1 MLLNSLFLACS
12 GGGGDDSTV
21 ITSDSSSSTTS
32 TIATSNYAVLGPI
45 SNADVKVYRI
55 SDNLLAY
62 SGKTVAYTN
71 ETQVTW
77 PDNQVGAFL
86 VDVNSSFNDS
96 DLMLVVIS
104 AGEDIDPDDDTVVNS
119 AAFIS
124 LQGEMKAIAKLSE
137 LKANSVRVSALST
150 MAVLGID
157 LNQTATQILSALS
170 AYAQNL
176 FVDTGADYLDLN
188 AYVPNLTERST
199 LINPNILVD
208 LQTSGVNTA
217 ILNDSNLT
225 QLLLEDSD
233 GDNLSVE
240 EELFAGS
247 DPSLA
252 DTDGDGLD
260 DDIELLNGLDPNN
273 PDTDFDG
280 INDDIELGSSS
291 DPANSDTDE
300 DYLPDG
306 VDANVADPDFNNNG
320 ILDGLEDDP
329 FFNLQWYLKSNGDV
343 VSNINAISTIIGN
356 DLGILEVYHSLI
368 GNGSS
373 TIIQVVDSGV
383 EAAHEDLE
391 LDLTRSWNAVNA
403 NTDPSPTETVIESPL
418 VDNNVLAVGH
428 GTAVAGIIAAKA
440 YNTKGMRGVVP
451 NAVIAGNNWLEN
463 QNVIELE
470 RAWYNGT
477 GANEILVSNNS
488 WGISFTDDTTFEA
501 ILKLSSEQ
509 LRDGKGRIFV
519 FAAGNDRYDNG
530 NSNLSYITNNR
541 YALTVAALNYEDK
554 FSSYSSQG
562 SNILVSAYGGEFY
575 QESPTIA
582 TTTLMGKAMY
592 ENELNGA
599 SGPVTVDEDTNKN
612 YTYAMN
618 GTSSAAPMVSGSIA
632 LVLEACPKLTWRD
645 VKWLTAHTAS
655 KIDESNS
662 LWIKNSAGLSHNIN
676 YGFGRINTMEMIKEC
691 RANYFELLGNEI
703 SSSSGKSDLNIL
715 IPDNQSLVSELLNF
729 SSSYTIE
736 WVELTFTSDHT
747 RVGDLEIRLISPS
760 GTSTQLI
767 LPNGLSSTQYS
778 SGFRFSSAAFI
789 GENSLGN
796 WRVEVID
803 RKIGSTG
810 QISALNLKIY
820 GH

>member
-1 MLLNSLFLACS
+1 M
-12 GGGGDDSTV
+12 G
-21 ITSDSSSSTTS
+21 
-32 TIATSNYAVLGPI
+32 
-45 SNADVKVYRI
+45 
-55 SDNLLAY
+55 
-62 SGKTVAYTN
+62 
-71 ETQVTW
+71 
-77 PDNQVGAFL
+77 
-86 VDVNSSFNDS
+86 
-96 DLMLVVIS
+96 
-104 AGEDIDPDDDTVVNS
+104 
-119 AAFIS
+119 
-124 LQGEMKAIAKLSE
+124 
-137 LKANSVRVSALST
+137 VS
-150 MAVLGID
+150 GID
-157 LNQTATQILSALS
+157 LNQTPTQILSALS

-176 FVDTGADYLDLN
+176 FIDSSADYTDLN
-188 AYVPNLTERST
+188 AYVPNLTERSS
-199 LINPNILVD
+199 LVNPDILVD
-208 LQTSGVNTA
+208 LQTSGIITA
-217 ILNDSNLT
+217 ILDDSNLT
-225 QLLLEDSD
+225 QLLLADND

-247 DPSLA
+247 DPSLV

-260 DDIELLNGLDPNN
+260 DDIELLNGLNPSN

-291 DPANSDTDE
+291 DPTNSDTDG

-306 VDANVADPDFNNNG
+306 IDANVADPDFNNNG

-329 FFNLQWYLKSNGDV
+329 FFTLQWYLKSNGDV
-343 VSNINAISTIIGN
+343 VSNTNDVNTIVGN

-368 GNGSS
+368 GNGTS

-383 EAAHEDLE
+383 EAIHEDLE
-391 LDLTRSWNAVNA
+391 LDLTRSWNAVNGV
-403 NTDPSPTETVIESPL
+403 NDPTPTQTVVQSPI
-418 VDNNVLAVGH
+418 VDNNVLEVGH

-440 YNTKGMRGVVP
+440 YNAKGIRGVVP
-451 NAVIAGNNWLEN
+451 NAVIAGSNWLEE
-463 QNVIELE
+463 QSLLELE
-470 RAWYNGT
+470 RAWYDGGST
-477 GANEILVSNNS
+477 KANDILVSNNS
-488 WGISFTDDTTFEA
+488 WGTYFTDDSNFEA

-509 LRDGKGRIFV
+509 LRDGKGRVFV

-554 FSSYSSQG
+554 YSSYSSQG

-592 ENELNGA
+592 ENQLNNA
-599 SGPVTVDEDTNKN
+599 SGPVTVDEDTNQN

-632 LVLEACPKLTWRD
+632 LVLEACPSLTWRD

-655 KIDESNS
+655 KVDESNS
-662 LWIKNSAGLSHNIN
+662 LWIKNAAGLSHNIN
-676 YGFGRINTMEMIKEC
+676 YGFGRINTMAMIQEC
-691 RANYFELLGNEI
+691 RAGYFELLGNEI
-703 SSSSGKSDLNIL
+703 SSSSGKSGLNTQ

-736 WVELTFTSDHT
+736 WVELTFSSDHT

-767 LPNGLSSTQYS
+767 LPNDLTGSLYIN
-778 SGFRFSSAAFI
+778 GFRFSSAAFI

-796 WRVEVID
+796 WRVDVID
-803 RKIGSTG
+803 RSTG
-810 QISALNLKIY
+810 GSGQITALNLKIY